1 MTEMKETKETKKTTA
16 EKLVGIFAKRKAKP
30 KSDGYGFGALKA
42 HLDEGEAFVTYS
54 VAREEENVISHVCH
68 RVKITV
74 DEKAKADYER
84 AKASEPTPSEP
95 DDGDWQPM
103 GVNEFGDLLDEGKAF
118 VIMKS
123 PNGEY
128 IFHEVAEVSGKSL
141 MLTEPKGDWGVL
153 ALGEYVDEHPDE
165 SHERWWL
172 EGDDGK

>member
-16 EKLVGIFAKRKAKP
+16 EKLVEIFEKGKAKP
-30 KSDGYGFGALKA
+30 KSDGYGFGTLKT

-54 VAREEENVISHVCH
+54 VACEEENVISHVCH

-74 DEKAKADYER
+74 DAKAKADYER
-84 AKASEPTPSEP
+84 AKASEPTHSEP
-95 DDGDWQPM
+95 DDRDWQPM
-103 GVNEFGDLLDEGKAF
+103 GINEFGDLLDEGKAF
-118 VIMKS
+118 VIMKG
-123 PNGEY
+123 PNGKY

-141 MLTEPKGDWGVL
+141 MLTDPKGDWGVL